1 MEKVKPDLVDELLK
15 GYEKLED
22 VIGGNVERGECLQTI
37 HLLPDGGWLAL
48 FPEGRSRANEAGK
61 RRFLFADGGAL
72 DPAGA
77 FPELEL
83 P

>member
-1 MEKVKPDLVDELLK
+1 
-15 GYEKLED
+15 
-22 VIGGNVERGECLQTI
+22 
-37 HLLPDGGWLAL
+37 LAL